1 MKLEGGLMKM
11 DFLNAVREIKKGK
24 KVRRKSWDMR
34 YGIGVND
41 CTLLLSGFINN
52 KIGLNE
58 LILYTNDFEA
68 TDWEIYEEQE
78 KTLTDEVKEY
88 WRDNAYPKLSKFFEI
103 LRNHNQKIKE
113 DIDKLMDD
121 DVLKSYKIIKIID
134 KRAGKLE

>member
-1 MKLEGGLMKM
+1 M